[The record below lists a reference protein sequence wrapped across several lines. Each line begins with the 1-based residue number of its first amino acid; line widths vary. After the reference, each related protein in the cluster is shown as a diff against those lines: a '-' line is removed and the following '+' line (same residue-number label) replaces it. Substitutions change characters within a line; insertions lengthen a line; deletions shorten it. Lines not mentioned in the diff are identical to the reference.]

1 MKKTLI
7 FAAGITLL
15 ASASLSATPYYGY
28 APLPMPMQQQAQVD
42 PGTLLREGMT
52 KLLKFMRQPEK
63 PSQQSIALFLEQE
76 IVPYFDFGYMAG
88 WAAGPMGRQ
97 MNARQKA
104 ELAQNIKELLLGTLT
119 EKLTNYENQDVRF
132 FPPRRVGENEVKV
145 RVGILQASGY
155 PASIDFR
162 FYQSNEGWKIFDVT
176 ANGNSA
182 LAYYR
187 QYFNRQMAAQQMP
200 RGYQ

>member
-1 MKKTLI
+1 
-7 FAAGITLL
+7 
-15 ASASLSATPYYGY
+15 
-28 APLPMPMQQQAQVD
+28 
-42 PGTLLREGMT
+42 
-52 KLLKFMRQPEK
+52 
-63 PSQQSIALFLEQE
+63 
-76 IVPYFDFGYMAG
+76 
-88 WAAGPMGRQ
+88 
-97 MNARQKA
+97 
-104 ELAQNIKELLLGTLT
+104 
-119 EKLTNYENQDVRF
+119 
-132 FPPRRVGENEVKV
+132 
-145 RVGILQASGY
+145 VGILQASGY